1 MNVFSENLKRF
12 AEEKDITLRELA
24 EKICVSD
31 VRMCKLM
38 EKDTPLKPLEIIN
51 LLLYFDCKPTE
62 LFGNA
67 FEGYFDDN

>member
-24 EKICVSD
+24 EKIGVSD
-31 VRMCKLM
+31 VRMCKLL
-38 EKDTPLKPLEIIN
+38 EKDTPLRPLEIIN